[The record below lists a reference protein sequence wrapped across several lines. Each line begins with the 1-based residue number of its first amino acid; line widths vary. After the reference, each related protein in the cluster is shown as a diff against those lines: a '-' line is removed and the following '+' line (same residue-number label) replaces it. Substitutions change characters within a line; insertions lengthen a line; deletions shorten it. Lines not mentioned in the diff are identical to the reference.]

1 MQNNYYLN
9 CELSLQKTG
18 DYWWNTEIY
27 ILLELGLER
36 LTFYDILVIKIQK
49 SKLEFCKTWQLEI
62 LTWIMVREN
71 SWQIDSFS
79 CTRPMVSQLHSQ
91 NTTVKLFIRITR
103 YMQKVTPS
111 SLVTNAHYSHKF
123 TKASQHQHHFFILK
137 SYIKILKAITLN
149 Q

>member
-1 MQNNYYLN
+1 MVYL
-9 CELSLQKTG
+9 
-18 DYWWNTEIY
+18 WNAKIN
-27 ILLELGLER
+27 ILLKLALER
-36 LTFYDILVIKIQK
+36 LTFYDILLIKIQK
-49 SKLEFCKTWQLEI
+49 SNLEFCKTWQPEI

-71 SWQIDSFS
+71 GWQIDSFS

-123 TKASQHQHHFFILK
+123 TKASQHQHYFYFYFEKLYKNFESHN
-137 SYIKILKAITLN
+137 S
-149 Q
+149 